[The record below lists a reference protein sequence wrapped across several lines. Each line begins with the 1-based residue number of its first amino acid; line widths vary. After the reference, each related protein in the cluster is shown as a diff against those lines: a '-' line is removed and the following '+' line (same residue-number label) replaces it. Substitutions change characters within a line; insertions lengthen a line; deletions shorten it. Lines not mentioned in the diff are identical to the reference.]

1 MGNGSQFGHPVALE
15 FAFHLWW
22 VDYIDF
28 PVSDCVTWSWSSYY
42 PCTLRLNPL
51 EAVTTPECSECCAKF
66 RPVRF
71 RFYALVSLRISTA
84 ALVLL
89 AQTRFNTL
97 PERSP
102 SMDRTLRLLA
112 SFLLLV
118 VFCSAERQR
127 VYYIG
132 IVEDL
137 WDYAPSGK
145 NLLNGKDI
153 ADDEWVRMWCFCKMC
168 LFLKVC
174 CCQMM
179 PCESVELN
187 TNYSKT
193 AFRKF
198 SVILRGCDRVYRR
211 PLKNAVYQQ
220 AIRASCGWF
229 KG

>member
-1 MGNGSQFGHPVALE
+1 M
-15 FAFHLWW
+15 
-22 VDYIDF
+22 
-28 PVSDCVTWSWSSYY
+28 
-42 PCTLRLNPL
+42 
-51 EAVTTPECSECCAKF
+51 
-66 RPVRF
+66 RF
-71 RFYALVSLRISTA
+71 RFYALVRPLRISSA

-153 ADDEWVRMWCFCKMC
+153 ADDE
-168 LFLKVC
+168 
-174 CCQMM
+174 
-179 PCESVELN
+179 
-187 TNYSKT
+187 
-193 AFRKF
+193 
-198 SVILRGCDRVYRR
+198 
-211 PLKNAVYQQ
+211 
-220 AIRASCGWF
+220 
-229 KG
+229 